1 MLRKNF
7 MFNAMPG
14 GAMGGGG
21 GMLAGIGAPMARG
34 AAGGRGAP
42 EAVADNAIVGN
53 AKRSKTISAGG
64 KPKLKEVTKV
74 RKEFPESWIWAEL
87 ESKY

>member
-1 MLRKNF
+1 
-7 MFNAMPG
+7 
-14 GAMGGGG
+14 MGGGG

-42 EAVADNAIVGN
+42 ERAVADNAVVGN
-53 AKRSKTISAGG
+53 AKRSKTKSAGAT
-64 KPKLKEVTKV
+64 PKLKEVTKV